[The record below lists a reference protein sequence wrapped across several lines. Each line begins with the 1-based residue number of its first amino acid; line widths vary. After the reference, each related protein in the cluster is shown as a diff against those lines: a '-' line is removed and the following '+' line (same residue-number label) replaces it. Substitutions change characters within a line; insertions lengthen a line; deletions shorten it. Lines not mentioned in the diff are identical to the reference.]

1 MEGNKE
7 DREGGFD
14 NQNPNLSQSKGLK
27 GKSCKGCLYYSSQQ
41 KSKSKN
47 PTCVGFSRALQVPNY
62 VVGGTEYEASKEGR
76 NLADFR
82 YGCVGYSVYLDNKD
96 SSSDQQ
102 NQEAKLPF
110 CVGLEIL
117 LDRRPVQ
124 HAPADVHGSED
135 ASALPQPQPQPQP
148 YKPIHH
154 PGDEFLNRFTR
165 NAGLVAS
172 SVGKNLNRVY
182 NSIKGSLD
190 DILFPY
196 RRPPK

>member
-1 MEGNKE
+1 MEGDKE
-7 DREGGFD
+7 DGEGGFD
-14 NQNPNLSQSKGLK
+14 NPNPNPSQSKGSK
-27 GKSCKGCLYYSSQQ
+27 GKSCKGCLYYSSLQ

-62 VVGGTEYEASKEGR
+62 VVGETEHEASKEGR
-76 NLADFR
+76 NLTDFR
-82 YGCVGYSVYLDNKD
+82 YGCVGYSVYLDKD

-102 NQEAKLPF
+102 NKQAELPF

-117 LDRRPVQ
+117 LDRRPAE

-135 ASALPQPQPQPQP
+135 ARALPQPQAQP
-148 YKPIHH
+148 YKPGHH
-154 PGDEFLNRFTR
+154 AGDEYLNRFTR

-172 SVGKNLNRVY
+172 GVGKNLNRVY
-182 NSIKGSLD
+182 NYIKESLD
-190 DILFPY
+190 DILYPY